1 MNLLLVMIDLNGNL
15 QNLQIGQKLTTHFR
29 KKKKSCFIYHVSFA
43 HTLNTALTLL
53 CIGLQR
59 SFFTGTQ
66 KAMYTIVHLPFLHI
80 VVGVGSNLWSVNKK
94 TC

>member
-1 MNLLLVMIDLNGNL
+1 MIDLNGNL
-15 QNLQIGQKLTTHFR
+15 QNLQIGQKLTSHFR

-53 CIGLQR
+53 CIGLR
-59 SFFTGTQ
+59 EACTGTQ

-80 VVGVGSNLWSVNKK
+80 VVERCEQSMVRQ
-94 TC
+94 